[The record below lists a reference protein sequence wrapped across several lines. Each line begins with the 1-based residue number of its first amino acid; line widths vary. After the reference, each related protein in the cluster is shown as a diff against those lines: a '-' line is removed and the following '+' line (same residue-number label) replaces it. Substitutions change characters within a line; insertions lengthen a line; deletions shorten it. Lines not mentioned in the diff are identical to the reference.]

1 VTRLLATLAIVLLPI
16 AAAAQ
21 PAADDPAPD
30 STTAA
35 QQSQGPMTV
44 ERIHN
49 GFLAAPDFKFTDF
62 DHKTSGLMG
71 GYAGVVFADAFFI
84 GGGGY
89 GLVTDTNNNRSLGYG
104 GFLMQW
110 FGRTSETFGFSGK
123 MLIGWGEAE
132 STEAF
137 QVFDSH
143 GHSSLQAARVHQN
156 FYVFEPEVNGLVR
169 LSRNVRLTG
178 GAGYRFTGNGWYNN
192 YYYSPGYPNSMSPSG
207 WPASVSIQF
216 GSGF

>member
-1 VTRLLATLAIVLLPI
+1 VTRAFAIALACSFLPI
-16 AAAAQ
+16 AASAQDGTAAL
-21 PAADDPAPD
+21 DL
-30 STTAA
+30 SAA

-49 GFLAAPDFKFTDF
+49 GFLAAPDFKVTDF

-89 GLVTDTNNNRSLGYG
+89 GLVTDTNNRSLGYG

-132 STEAF
+132 STQAF
-137 QVFDSH
+137 QVVDNR
-143 GHSSLQAARVHQN
+143 GRTSLQTARVHQD

-192 YYYSPGYPNSMSPSG
+192 YYYSYGYPNSLSPSG
-207 WPASVSIQF
+207 WTASVGVQF
-216 GSGF
+216 SSGF

>member
-1 VTRLLATLAIVLLPI
+1 MTRTFVIALACVLLPI
-16 AAAAQ
+16 AASAQDGTAAL
-21 PAADDPAPD
+21 DL
-30 STTAA
+30 SAA

-89 GLVTDTNNNRSLGYG
+89 GLVTDTNNRSLGYG

-137 QVFDSH
+137 QVYDNR
-143 GHSSLQAARVHQN
+143 GRASLQTARVHQN

-178 GAGYRFTGNGWYNN
+178 GAGYRFTGYGWYNN
-192 YYYSPGYPNSMSPSG
+192 YYYSYGYPNSLSPSG
-207 WPASVSIQF
+207 WTASVGVQF
-216 GSGF
+216 SSGF

>member
-1 VTRLLATLAIVLLPI
+1 
-16 AAAAQ
+16 
-21 PAADDPAPD
+21 
-30 STTAA
+30 
-35 QQSQGPMTV
+35 MKV

-89 GLVTDTNNNRSLGYG
+89 GLVTDTNNRSLGYG

-132 STEAF
+132 STEAI
-137 QVFDSH
+137 QVYDNR
-143 GHSSLQAARVHQN
+143 GRASLQAVRVHQN

-192 YYYSPGYPNSMSPSG
+192 YYYSYGYPNSLSPSG
-207 WPASVSIQF
+207 WTASVGVQF

>member
-1 VTRLLATLAIVLLPI
+1 MRAAVGALALCLLPVAASAQTASTAPDLATAE
-16 AAAAQ
+16 Q
-21 PAADDPAPD
+21 M
-30 STTAA
+30 T
-35 QQSQGPMTV
+35 QGPMKV

-89 GLVTDTNNNRSLGYG
+89 GLVTDTNNRSLGYG

-132 STEAF
+132 STEAI
-137 QVFDSH
+137 QVYDNR
-143 GHSSLQAARVHQN
+143 GRASLQAVRVHQN

-192 YYYSPGYPNSMSPSG
+192 YYYSYGYPNSLNPSG
-207 WPASVSIQF
+207 WTASVGVQF